1 MTAARTATPSTA
13 RAIND
18 RLALDLLV
26 EHGPLTAS
34 QLKILTGLSRP
45 TVADL
50 VERLQDAGLLHLVGE
65 AGARQRGPNARLY
78 GLVAERAHIAGLDI
92 RLDVVEVAVADLAGS
107 TIASATL
114 DVPPDSDPDR
124 AVHDVLALL
133 DATTDAAGADTLH
146 TVAVGVPGL
155 IDPATGV
162 LHAACDGLP
171 GWHARLVA
179 ALRERGSV
187 VLENEANLAGIA
199 EQRLGAARG
208 LDTYVLVWLGAGI
221 GACVVLDGRLRRGAS
236 GGSGELGFLPVP
248 GTGRLP
254 TCTDC
259 KGGFHSLASGGAIE
273 LLATDFGLVGSAEDV
288 VRSAATDA
296 TGAGAALLD
305 ALAERLVLGVAA
317 LTVILDPGCVVL
329 GGETGR
335 AGGTPL

>member
-1 MTAARTATPSTA
+1 
-13 RAIND
+13 
-18 RLALDLLV
+18 
-26 EHGPLTAS
+26 
-34 QLKILTGLSRP
+34 
-45 TVADL
+45 
-50 VERLQDAGLLHLVGE
+50 
-65 AGARQRGPNARLY
+65 
-78 GLVAERAHIAGLDI
+78 
-92 RLDVVEVAVADLAGS
+92 
-107 TIASATL
+107 
-114 DVPPDSDPDR
+114 
-124 AVHDVLALL
+124 
-133 DATTDAAGADTLH
+133 
-146 TVAVGVPGL
+146 
-155 IDPATGV
+155 
-162 LHAACDGLP
+162 
-171 GWHARLVA
+171 
-179 ALRERGSV
+179 LRERGSV

-335 AGGTPL
+335 AGGTPLADRVEARLAELTPQRTRVLPGTVPGNPILRGAVLTALDTARDALFGRP